1 MRVILAG
8 LALIVAAACGP
19 RQVETGT
26 GTVTGGTE
34 PTLHVTN
41 NASQAV
47 NVYVVSGGQETFVDI
62 VPARSDKHLVVRGV
76 APGSSVVLQAKLAD
90 GSRTYTRNATLSG
103 MFSWTVP

>member
-8 LALIVAAACGP
+8 LALLVAAACGP

-26 GTVTGGTE
+26 GTVTGGTD

-41 NASQAV
+41 NSSQSV
-47 NVYVVSGGQETFVDI
+47 NVYVVSGGQEIFVDA
-62 VPARSDKHLVVRGV
+62 VPARSDRHLVVRGV
-76 APGSSVVLQAKLAD
+76 APGATVELRAKLAD

-103 MFSWTVP
+103 MYAWTVP